1 MHAEKWVLACLL
13 MLCSFNITANSSW
26 QLYQESQNI
35 RIEYQRK
42 PDNLLL
48 IRASI
53 TVRSNMG
60 AFLYLLEDT
69 ANISSWLANSNNA
82 TVLAKPDQYTHIVH
96 TQFRAVW
103 PVSPRDIITRSVWEQ
118 DPKTKVLTLDVTDM
132 GQQYAEN
139 KGYVR
144 MQHVSGQWTL
154 TPLPEGKLRI
164 AYQGQ
169 ADPAG
174 RLPHFLSHSVALKA
188 ILNTFEKLPKVLLNY
203 QQAYPNIIE

>member
-1 MHAEKWVLACLL
+1 MQAKQWALACLL
-13 MLCSFNITANSSW
+13 MLLSFNTTANSSW
-26 QLYQESQNI
+26 QLYQEKLNI
-35 RIEYQRK
+35 RVEYQK
-42 PDNLLL
+42 KTDNVLL
-48 IRASI
+48 ISAS
-53 TVRSNMG
+53 TTLSSNMG

-69 ANISSWLANSNNA
+69 ANISSWLTNSHSA
-82 TVLAKPDQYTHIVH
+82 TVLAQPNQYTHIVH
-96 TQFRAVW
+96 TQFKAVW
-103 PVSPRDIITRSVWEQ
+103 PVSPRDIITRSVWMQ
-118 DPKTKVLTLDVTDM
+118 DPETRELTLVVTDM

-174 RLPHFLSHSVALKA
+174 RLPYFLSHSVALKA
-188 ILNTFEKLPKVLLNY
+188 IFQTFDNLPKVLLNY